1 MHVVAGTIDGSGR
14 HGMAQA
20 TTKTDEIK
28 LTDLLS
34 QVVREKDIDMTR
46 WIAALEDAMASA
58 AKKQHRIKEPVKA
71 TFDPEHNRFEAFIVK
86 QVVEEVEDP
95 LAEWT
100 VEEARDHKPDAEVG
114 DEIHLPVSTEGL
126 GRIAAQS
133 AKQVLYQRV
142 REAERE
148 NVYNEYIGRVGDIVN
163 GTVKR
168 FERGEIIVD
177 LGRTEAAV
185 PRSEQ
190 SRHERYSQ
198 GERIRAVIVE
208 VHTQPK
214 GPQIIL
220 SRTDPRLLTKLFEM
234 EVPEIYD
241 GTVII
246 KNAVRAPGERAK
258 VAVYSRERDVDPVG
272 ACVGMKGSRVQ
283 SIIRELRGEKIDIIE
298 WSDDLVTFAQ
308 SALAPARITR
318 VSVTH
323 HGEVPHLDVIVE
335 DEQLSLAIGKRGQ
348 NVRLASE
355 LIGARI
361 DIKSESDVKDEVADA
376 LAQMLQTA
384 MTQSEGAAGAEAAA
398 LEPIPVDLT
407 EAPGIGEK
415 TAKKL
420 EDAGFGNLQELLAAT
435 PESLSEVEG
444 IGAKTAADLLG
455 WARDKVE
462 AGELVEPTLEMMP
475 VGGEVPPEESSMG
488 DEDFMAALSKAFQE
502 SEAIRESVAQRTGEG
517 EDEAGDDDE
526 GEAEATGGE
535 PGGGDDGEPKSED
548 SGDAHGEEE

>member
-1 MHVVAGTIDGSGR
+1 
-14 HGMAQA
+14 MAQ
-20 TTKTDEIK
+20 T
-28 LTDLLS
+28 S
-34 QVVREKDIDMTR
+34 QVNFAEVLKAVAREKDIEMER
-46 WIAALEDAMASA
+46 WVAALEDAMASA
-58 AKKQHRIKEPVKA
+58 AKKQHRIKEPVRA
-71 TFDPEHNRFEAFIVK
+71 SLDLETGQFEAWIVK

-95 LAEWT
+95 LAEWDL
-100 VEEARDHKPDAEVG
+100 EEAQEHKDDAEVG
-114 DEIHLPVSTEGL
+114 EEILIPVSTEGL

-148 NVYNEYIGRVGDIVN
+148 NVYNEFIDRVGDIMN

-168 FERGEIIVD
+168 FERGDIIID
-177 LGRTEAAV
+177 LGRTEAMV

-190 SRHERYSQ
+190 ARHERYSQ
-198 GERIRAVIVE
+198 GERIRAVVID

-214 GPQIIL
+214 GPQIVL
-220 SRTDPRLLTKLFEM
+220 SRTDPRLLVKLFEM

-241 GTVII
+241 NTVII

-258 VAVYSRERDVDPVG
+258 VAVTSRERDVDPVG

-298 WSDDLVTFAQ
+298 HSDDLVTFAQ

-355 LIGARI
+355 LINARI

-376 LAQMLQTA
+376 LARMLQTA
-384 MTQSEGAAGAEAAA
+384 VSGDGEAAEIGAAEAAA
-398 LEPIPVDLT
+398 IPDVEIDLT
-407 EAPGIGEK
+407 EGRRETGRGGLRPPAG
-415 TAKKL
+415 TAH
-420 EDAGFGNLQELLAAT
+420 
-435 PESLSEVEG
+435 
-444 IGAKTAADLLG
+444 
-455 WARDKVE
+455 RH
-462 AGELVEPTLEMMP
+462 
-475 VGGEVPPEESSMG
+475 
-488 DEDFMAALSKAFQE
+488 
-502 SEAIRESVAQRTGEG
+502 RR
-517 EDEAGDDDE
+517 
-526 GEAEATGGE
+526 
-535 PGGGDDGEPKSED
+535 
-548 SGDAHGEEE
+548 

>member
-1 MHVVAGTIDGSGR
+1 MPQAQTAEINLNEILRQVA
-14 HGMAQA
+14 
-20 TTKTDEIK
+20 
-28 LTDLLS
+28 
-34 QVVREKDIDMTR
+34 REKDIDLER

-58 AKKQHRIKEPVKA
+58 AKKQHRIKEPVRA
-71 TFDPEHNRFEAFIVK
+71 HLDRETGRFDAFIVK
-86 QVVEEVEDP
+86 KVVAEVEDP

-100 VEEARDHKPDAEVG
+100 VEEARDHKAGADVG
-114 DEIHLPVSTEGL
+114 DEIHLPIPTDGL

-148 NVYNEYIGRVGDIVN
+148 NVYNEFIDRVGEVLN

-168 FERGEIIVD
+168 FERGDIIVD
-177 LGRTEAAV
+177 LGRTEAVV

-190 SRHERYSQ
+190 ARHERYSQ

-208 VHTQPK
+208 VHKQPK
-214 GPQIIL
+214 GPQIVL
-220 SRTDPRLLTKLFEM
+220 SRTDPRLLVKLFET

-241 GTVII
+241 GTVVI
-246 KNAVRAPGERAK
+246 KAAVRAPGERAK

-298 WSDDLVTFAQ
+298 HSDDLVTFAQ
-308 SALAPARITR
+308 SALAPAKITR

-323 HGEVPHLDVIVE
+323 QGEVPHLDVIVE

-376 LAQMLQTA
+376 LARMLQNALGGGGTTA
-384 MTQSEGAAGAEAAA
+384 APA
-398 LEPIPVDLT
+398 LDFT
-407 EAPGIGEK
+407 EAPGVDQALAEQLK
-415 TAKKL
+415 A
-420 EDAGFGNLQELLAAT
+420 AGYGTVEALAEAT
-435 PESLSEVEG
+435 PDALAEAV
-444 IGAKTAADLLG
+444 DLGLDRAEEILG
-455 WARDKVE
+455 WARERTAERQQAAAADIA
-462 AGELVEPTLEMMP
+462 AGFSLPKA
-475 VGGEVPPEESSMG
+475 ESSPSMA

-502 SEAIRESVAQRTGEG
+502 SEAVRARRSGAEDEDAGEG
-517 EDEAGDDDE
+517 EAVDETAAADADASDDAPED
-526 GEAEATGGE
+526 GGR
-535 PGGGDDGEPKSED
+535 
-548 SGDAHGEEE
+548 

>member
-1 MHVVAGTIDGSGR
+1 
-14 HGMAQA
+14 MAQA
-20 TTKTDEIK
+20 QTAAINFGDILK
-28 LTDLLS
+28 
-34 QVVREKDIDMTR
+34 QVAREKDIELDR

-58 AKKQHRIKEPVKA
+58 AKKQHRIKEPVRA
-71 TFDPEHNRFEAFIVK
+71 TLDIDTGHFEAFIVK
-86 QVVEEVEDP
+86 LVVDEVEDP
-95 LAEWT
+95 LAEWS
-100 VEEARDHKPDAEVG
+100 VEEARDHKPDAAAG
-114 DEIHLPVSTEGL
+114 DEIHIPVSTEGL

-148 NVYNEYIGRVGDIVN
+148 NVYNEYIGRVGEIVN

-168 FERGEIIVD
+168 FERGDIIVD

-185 PRSEQ
+185 PRNEQ
-190 SRHERYSQ
+190 ARHERYSQ
-198 GERIRAVIVE
+198 GERIRAVMID

-220 SRTDPRLLTKLFEM
+220 SRTDPRLLAKLFEM

-241 GTVII
+241 GTVVI

-258 VAVYSRERDVDPVG
+258 VAVFSRERDVDPVG

-298 WSDDLVTFAQ
+298 HSDDLVTFAQ

-361 DIKSESDVKDEVADA
+361 DIKSESDVKDEVAGA
-376 LAQMLQTA
+376 LARMLQTA
-384 MTQSEGAAGAEAAA
+384 VGSGGAEGSAPAV
-398 LEPIPVDLT
+398 EVDLT
-407 EAPGIGEK
+407 EAPGIGPK
-415 TAKKL
+415 TAEKL
-420 EDAGFGNLQELLAAT
+420 SAAGFGRLDALAAASAEELT
-435 PESLSEVEG
+435 AVEG
-444 IGAKTAADLLG
+444 VGGATAEGLKTWAAEKAAEVRAAETG
-455 WARDKVE
+455 AGGE
-462 AGELVEPTLEMMP
+462 EGPEMPTPAGEPT
-475 VGGEVPPEESSMG
+475 MG
-488 DEDFMAALSKAFQE
+488 DEDFMAALSRAFQE
-502 SEAIRESVAQRTGEG
+502 SEALRQSVAERTA
-517 EDEAGDDDE
+517 EDEAGTED
-526 GEAEATGGE
+526 EAETETEDETEDASHGAVAVE
-535 PGGGDDGEPKSED
+535 EAAVRGD
-548 SGDAHGEEE
+548 EEE

>member
-1 MHVVAGTIDGSGR
+1 
-14 HGMAQA
+14 MAQ
-20 TTKTDEIK
+20 
-28 LTDLLS
+28 S
-34 QVVREKDIDMTR
+34 QVPPVDLQDVLQQVAYEKEIDIDR
-46 WIAALEDAMASA
+46 WITALEDAMASA
-58 AKKQHRIKEPVKA
+58 AKKQHRIKEPVRS
-71 TFDPEHNRFEAFIVK
+71 TFIPETSSFEAFIVK

-100 VEEARDHKPDAEVG
+100 LDEARAHDADAEIGV
-114 DEIHLPVSTEGL
+114 EIHIPVSTEGL

-133 AKQVLYQRV
+133 AKQVLYQRI

-148 NVYNEYIGRVGDIVN
+148 KVYNEFIDRVGEVVN

-168 FERGEIIVD
+168 FERGDIVVD

-190 SRHERYSQ
+190 ARHERYSQ
-198 GERIRAVIVE
+198 GERIRAVIID

-220 SRTDPRLLTKLFEM
+220 SRTDPRLLAKLFEM

-241 GTVII
+241 GTVQI
-246 KNAVRAPGERAK
+246 KAAVRAPGERAK

-298 WSDDLVTFAQ
+298 HSDDLVTLAQ

-323 HGEVPHLDVIVE
+323 HGDQPHLDVIVE

-355 LIGARI
+355 LLGARI
-361 DIKSESDVKDEVADA
+361 DIKSESDVKDEVTDA
-376 LAQMLQTA
+376 LAKILQ
-384 MTQSEGAAGAEAAA
+384 SS
-398 LEPIPVDLT
+398 
-407 EAPGIGEK
+407 IGGE
-415 TAKKL
+415 
-420 EDAGFGNLQELLAAT
+420 AT
-435 PESLSEVEG
+435 P
-444 IGAKTAADLLG
+444 LG
-455 WARDKVE
+455 DGVA
-462 AGELVEPTLEMMP
+462 
-475 VGGEVPPEESSMG
+475 EESSSTM
-488 DEDFMAALSKAFQE
+488 DDQDFMAALNKAFQE
-502 SEAIRESVAQRTGEG
+502 SEDELGESDEPQAPA
-517 EDEAGDDDE
+517 EDERE
-526 GEAEATGGE
+526 N
-535 PGGGDDGEPKSED
+535 DGEPAVETDPPSDVETPDEESSSED
-548 SGDAHGEEE
+548 DDDDPTVPMLPHRPAAPSGETNR